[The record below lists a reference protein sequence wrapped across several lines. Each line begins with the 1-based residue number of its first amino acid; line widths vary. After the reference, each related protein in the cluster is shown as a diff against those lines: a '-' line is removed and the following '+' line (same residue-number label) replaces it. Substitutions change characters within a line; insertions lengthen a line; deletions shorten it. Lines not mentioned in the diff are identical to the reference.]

1 MLENIPVWLLCIA
14 LLASPS
20 LRAADDVP
28 AASAIAKITLEAA
41 LQRALSNAP
50 QLKAAQAAASAA
62 KGSQIQAGVWPNPEI
77 GVDAEN
83 VGGQGDYSGFKS
95 AEITYGVSQ
104 LVEVSGKRGARLAA
118 ADEEHAIAHAELEAA
133 RLDLTRD
140 VKTAYAEA
148 VAAKEGVALAEKQR
162 SLASEV
168 LANVNKRVNAAAE
181 PLFQRSKSQVALST
195 SEMALDKATRDYAI
209 AKHRLAS
216 LWGAEA
222 VDFDLDS
229 TSFFTISAPPK
240 VQAVAASSKPADLVR
255 WDAEVARK
263 EALYDYEQAAA
274 IPDPRFNVGMKEFRA
289 TNDRAFVVGVSLPI
303 PVFDMNGGNIARARS
318 EVTKAT
324 SEKRLAEVS
333 RQTELERNQ
342 QELES
347 AYRQAQIL
355 QSQMIP
361 AAEKA
366 YQLSRQGYG
375 AGKFAYLEVLDAQ
388 RTLSDVR
395 AQFNE
400 ALKTYHIRSAQVER
414 LTATYQPDADQK
426 EDEHAN

>member
-28 AASAIAKITLEAA
+28 AAPAIAKITLEAA

-83 VGGQGDYSGFKS
+83 VGAQGDYSGFKS

-240 VQAVAASSKPADLVR
+240 AQAVPALNKPADLVR

>member
-1 MLENIPVWLLCIA
+1 
-14 LLASPS
+14 
-20 LRAADDVP
+20 
-28 AASAIAKITLEAA
+28 
-41 LQRALSNAP
+41 
-50 QLKAAQAAASAA
+50 LKAAQAAASAA